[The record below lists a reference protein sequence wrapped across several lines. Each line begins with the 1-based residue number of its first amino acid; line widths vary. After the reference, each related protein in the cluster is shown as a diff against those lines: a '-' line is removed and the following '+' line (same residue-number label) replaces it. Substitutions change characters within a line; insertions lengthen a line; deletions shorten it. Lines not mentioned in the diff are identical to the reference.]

1 MRFLVFQHVPHEH
14 LGRISTYCEKENID
28 LEIVELWKSHKIPNV
43 TDFDGLII
51 MGGPMSVYDEESS
64 YPTKL
69 HELSTIRL
77 AIRNKIPILGFCLG
91 SQLLA
96 NALGASVYPNV
107 INGQRVKEIGF
118 FQVELTEE
126 GRKDPLFSG
135 LSSPLIVLQWHGDAF
150 DIPNKAIKLATAPL
164 CPNQAFR
171 YDTAYGLLFHLEFT
185 QEMVKNQLE
194 IDRVWIHKDNELDED
209 EILKQALE
217 NDTLMEKQ
225 CQRLFYNFLKLI
237 NSRIRE
243 DEII

>member
-1 MRFLVFQHVPHEH
+1 
-14 LGRISTYCEKENID
+14 
-28 LEIVELWKSHKIPNV
+28 
-43 TDFDGLII
+43 
-51 MGGPMSVYDEESS
+51 SS